1 MKTFIM
7 KVHKKKAS
15 KDIHENIYYE
25 GTQEGRVKISMKT
38 FIMKVH
44 KKVDEKQVSKDIH
57 ENIYY
62 EGTQEEG
69 E

>member
-7 KVHKKKAS
+7 KVHKKKVR

-25 GTQEGRVKISMKT
+25 GTHMK
-38 FIMKVH
+38 
-44 KKVDEKQVSKDIH
+44 VSKDIH

>member
-7 KVHKKKAS
+7 KVHKKAS

-25 GTQEGRVKISMKT
+25 GTQEGIKISMKT

-44 KKVDEKQVSKDIH
+44 KKKVSKDIH

>member
-25 GTQEGRVKISMKT
+25 GTQE
-38 FIMKVH
+38 
-44 KKVDEKQVSKDIH
+44 
-57 ENIYY
+57 
-62 EGTQEEG
+62 EGK
-69 E
+69 

>member
-7 KVHKKKAS
+7 KVHKKKVS
-15 KDIHENIYYE
+15 KGIYYE
-25 GTQEGRVKISMKT
+25 VK
-38 FIMKVH
+38 
-44 KKVDEKQVSKDIH
+44 KKASIH

>member
-1 MKTFIM
+1 MKTFIMKVHKKKASKDIHENIYYEGYTRRRRVKIYMKTFIM

-25 GTQEGRVKISMKT
+25 GTQE
-38 FIMKVH
+38 
-44 KKVDEKQVSKDIH
+44 
-57 ENIYY
+57 
-62 EGTQEEG
+62 EG

>member
-1 MKTFIM
+1 MKTFIMKVHKKKASKDIHEKHLLWRYTRRRRVKIYMKTFIM

-25 GTQEGRVKISMKT
+25 GTQE
-38 FIMKVH
+38 
-44 KKVDEKQVSKDIH
+44 
-57 ENIYY
+57 
-62 EGTQEEG
+62 EG